1 MTRDETSRAPQV
13 PARAMQGAGAKTLPG
28 RRAKP
33 RAGMLAEAS
42 IWTER
47 MVSALVNGVK
57 GGKWYS
63 VVDKVYARRTLD
75 AAWEKV
81 RANKGASCAWMG
93 KVCCVSRTGQKAIWL
108 NQATALKDGS
118 YRPEAVKR
126 VDIPKGDGR
135 TRPLGIPTVKD
146 RIVQTAVKMVI
157 EPIFEA
163 GFCEGS
169 YGFRPGRGVPRMHC
183 ARWTGC

>member
-63 VVDKVYARRTLD
+63 VVDKVYVARAHSTPPGR
-75 AAWEKV
+75 K
-81 RANKGASCAWMG
+81 S
-93 KVCCVSRTGQKAIWL
+93 
-108 NQATALKDGS
+108 
-118 YRPEAVKR
+118 
-126 VDIPKGDGR
+126 GR
-135 TRPLGIPTVKD
+135 TRV
-146 RIVQTAVKMVI
+146 RAVRGWAKCVAYR
-157 EPIFEA
+157 E
-163 GFCEGS
+163 
-169 YGFRPGRGVPRMHC
+169 PGRKLSG
-183 ARWTGC
+183 